1 MPLID
6 DDLLAGANSGGAFEA
21 LKEQPA
27 DVLLALIGAYRADRR
42 RTKIDVGVG
51 VYRDENGR
59 TPVFEA
65 IKVAERR
72 LVDEQ
77 DTKSYLGPEG
87 DVRFCDLLG
96 ALALDAPGFGHRL
109 CSLQTPGGTGALRLA
124 AELIAAG
131 RPRARVLVGAPTW
144 ANHVPILAAAKLE
157 VQTYPYFDVATQ
169 TVRFDRMMEAFETA
183 DRGNVV
189 LLHGC
194 CHNPLGA
201 DLDTDQWRAVAEVL
215 ARRGLV
221 PLIDLAYHG
230 LGDGLDRDVAG
241 VRSVLAKVDQALLAY
256 SCDKNFGLY
265 RERTGALFVLAAD
278 ARQSDVVLSNLL
290 SLARANWSMPPDHGA
305 ALVRIVLDDPEL
317 TRSWR
322 RELEAMRL
330 RVEHVRRQLAE
341 LDPFFAPV
349 ARQKG
354 MFSTLPL
361 TGDQIRALRGRHGV
375 YMASS
380 GRINVAGL
388 TAATAPALAAAVAA
402 VR

>member
-6 DDLLAGANSGGAFEA
+6 DAFPTCRNSGGAFEA
-21 LKEQPA
+21 LNEQPA
-27 DVLLALIGAYRADRR
+27 DALLALIGACRADRR
-42 RTKIDVGVG
+42 PTKIDVGVG
-51 VYRDENGR
+51 VYRDESGR

-65 IKVAERR
+65 IKEAERR
-72 LVDEQ
+72 LVAEQ

-87 DVRFCDLLG
+87 DVRFCELLG
-96 ALALDAPGFGHRL
+96 ALAFDAPAFGHRL

-131 RPRARVLVGAPTW
+131 RPAARVLVGAPTW
-144 ANHVPILAAAKLE
+144 ANHVPILAAASLE
-157 VQTYPYFDVATQ
+157 VRTYPYFDVATQ
-169 TVRFDRMMEAFETA
+169 AVQFDCMMDAFETA
-183 DRGNVV
+183 DQGDVV

-201 DLDTDQWRAVAEVL
+201 DLDGDQWRAVAEVL

-230 LGDGLDRDVAG
+230 LGAGLDEDATG

-265 RERTGALFVLAAD
+265 RERTGALFVLSTD
-278 ARQSDVVLSNLL
+278 ARQSEVVLSNLL

-322 RELEAMRL
+322 QELETMRL
-330 RVEHVRRQLAE
+330 RVEDVRRQLAE

-361 TGDQIRALRGRHGV
+361 DRDQILALRERHGV
-375 YMASS
+375 YMAGN

-388 TAATAPALAAAVAA
+388 TAATAPALAVAIA
-402 VR
+402 DVR